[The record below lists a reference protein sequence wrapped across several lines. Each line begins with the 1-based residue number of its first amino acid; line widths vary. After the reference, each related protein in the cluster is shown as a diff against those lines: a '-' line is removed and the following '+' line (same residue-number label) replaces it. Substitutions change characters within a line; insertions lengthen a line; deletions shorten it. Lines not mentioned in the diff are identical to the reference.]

1 MEGLGRAAKARRSNH
16 TERTYLKAVQE
27 REQRAKQLEEE
38 MRDYRVERGGV
49 RRHRGAQL
57 HSAMA
62 GESVA
67 TSRDKPISHSILLH
81 C

>member
-27 REQRAKQLEEE
+27 REQRAKQLGEE

-62 GESVA
+62 GASQ
-67 TSRDKPISHSILLH
+67 
-81 C
+81 